1 MMTKT
6 RAIVLRQLKYGD
18 QSLIVD
24 MLTCDLG
31 RVSFV
36 VRVPKTAKGKMKK
49 QLFQPLTILD
59 VELDFRERVQL
70 QHLRDIRV
78 AIPYRHVGTDAVKM
92 AEVLFLAEF
101 LHYATRDEQQN
112 VSLYSFVET
121 SLQWLDMATDGYANF
136 HLVFMMRLTRFIG
149 FFPNL
154 DDYQPGCCFDLR
166 EARFTP
172 LTPIH
177 ADFLKPLEA
186 ERIVTLMR
194 MSLDTMHLFRMNRSE
209 RNRITDILVR
219 YYRLHVPQ
227 MPELRS
233 LPVLQELF
241 A

>member
-70 QHLRDIRV
+70 QHLRDVRV

>member
-1 MMTKT
+1 MMAKT

-18 QSLIVD
+18 QSLVVD
-24 MLTCDLG
+24 MLTRDLG
-31 RVSFV
+31 RVAFI
-36 VRVPKTAKGKMKK
+36 VRVPKTGRGKIKK
-49 QLFQPLTILD
+49 QFFQPLSILD
-59 VELDFRERVQL
+59 VEVDYRERSQL
-70 QHLRDIRV
+70 QRLQNVRV
-78 AIPYRHVGTDAVKM
+78 ATPYYNIGVDSVKL

-112 VSLYSFVET
+112 VPLFSFIET
-121 SLQWLDMATDGYANF
+121 SLQWLDVATDGYANF
-136 HLVFMMRLTRFIG
+136 HLVFLMRMTRFIG

-154 DDYQPGCCFDLR
+154 EDYRPGCCFDLR

-177 ADFLKPLEA
+177 SDFLRPVEA

-194 MSLDTMHLFRMNRSE
+194 MSLDTMHLFRLNRTD
-209 RNRITDILVR
+209 RNRITDILVH